1 MLVVAVGA
9 GGQQVH
15 RRGHRGA
22 RSGSPFHRRSAHA
35 GYPGTGIMITFLE
48 LYCKRC
54 SSIEKL
60 FFDNFFYLPK
70 LLQTDSDSQF
80 FGGSIFKM
88 KCNIG
93 LWCLP

>member
-1 MLVVAVGA
+1 
-9 GGQQVH
+9 
-15 RRGHRGA
+15 
-22 RSGSPFHRRSAHA
+22 
-35 GYPGTGIMITFLE
+35 MITFLE